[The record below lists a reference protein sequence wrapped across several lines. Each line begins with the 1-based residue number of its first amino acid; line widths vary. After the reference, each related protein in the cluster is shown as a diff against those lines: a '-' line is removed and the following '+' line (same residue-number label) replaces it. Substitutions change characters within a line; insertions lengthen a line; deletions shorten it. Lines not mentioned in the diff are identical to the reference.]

1 MTLFIALFMFLV
13 LNFLILFTVKE
24 LIVVLSKLFIELLNY
39 SNLFQI
45 KFVSPNFTC
54 LFVVSFPM
62 IYPLSSISTQFYLQL
77 QLQLVPPQHATPSM
91 LPIVYQYMQYGI
103 QWMDS
108 IIQFLILSD
117 VLAFT
122 IEICSFLAVFVKAL
136 SLVIQYFIV
145 IHHYPFFVYSSTN
158 N

>member
-13 LNFLILFTVKE
+13 LNFLILFTEKEKE
-24 LIVVLSKLFIELLNY
+24 LIVVLSKLFIELLNF

-54 LFVVSFPM
+54 LFAVSFPM
-62 IYPLSSISTQFYLQL
+62 IYPLSSISTQFYPQL

-103 QWMDS
+103 Q
-108 IIQFLILSD
+108 
-117 VLAFT
+117 
-122 IEICSFLAVFVKAL
+122 
-136 SLVIQYFIV
+136 
-145 IHHYPFFVYSSTN
+145 
-158 N
+158 